1 MAKSDYFVSFWN
13 QDNYAV
19 QESSRSSGEYS
30 TQWCEVEMRLDGE
43 RPDKQ
48 NYEMKMGVRFY
59 ADNDATS
66 FVTTEEAEFDW
77 YDEEM
82 EFSNELKEEPVY
94 EEPQTKK
101 QAEEVFE
108 ITVEDVFAAFLEAY
122 NAYLE

>member
-1 MAKSDYFVSFWN
+1 
-13 QDNYAV
+13 
-19 QESSRSSGEYS
+19 
-30 TQWCEVEMRLDGE
+30 
-43 RPDKQ
+43 
-48 NYEMKMGVRFY
+48 MKMGVRFY